1 MNRLSRPIVLPL
13 LLLALA
19 ACRDEAPRA
28 PDTRAPQA
36 AVESPDPAPPREPVE
51 LNDVVESDPRYIV
64 GITYPP
70 EVNRYPGLATE
81 LKAYSDAAREDLMQ
95 AVAGLDAD
103 GGSGTTMYDL
113 ALEYKV
119 IADTPEI
126 FAVAADG
133 SSFTGGAHG
142 APLIARFV
150 WLPQHDRLL
159 TADALVRD
167 PEAWRTIAR
176 YVREQLHAAL
186 SQRVDADDL
195 EPAERERV
203 VRSAGRMIDEGATPE
218 ADSFAEFEPVIGAD
232 GRVVALRFV
241 FPPYQVGPYSD
252 GVQTVEVPAGVLLPH
267 IVEQYRPLFS
277 DPSASQ

>member
-1 MNRLSRPIVLPL
+1 MIRLSRPFVLPL
-13 LLLALA
+13 LALALV

-28 PDTRAPQA
+28 PAAATPTPQGEVPLA
-36 AVESPDPAPPREPVE
+36 EPPREPVE
-51 LNDVVESDPRYIV
+51 LADVVETDPRYIV

-70 EVNRYPGLATE
+70 EVNRYPGLAAE
-81 LKAYSDAAREDLMQ
+81 LKAYSDAAREDLME

-103 GGSGTTMYDL
+103 ATAGTLYDL

-150 WLPQHDRLL
+150 WLPQQDRLL

-195 EPAERERV
+195 DPAERERV

-218 ADSFAEFEPVIGAD
+218 ADSFSEFEPVTGAD
-232 GRVVALRFV
+232 GRLVALRFV

-252 GVQTVEVPAGVLLPH
+252 GVQTVEVPAAVLLPH
-267 IVEQYRPLFS
+267 VAEAYRPLFS
-277 DPSASQ
+277 EASAPQ

>member
-1 MNRLSRPIVLPL
+1 MTRLFRPIVLPL
-13 LLLALA
+13 ALLALA

-28 PDTRAPQA
+28 PAPA
-36 AVESPDPAPPREPVE
+36 APAPEAQAPLAEPAREPVE
-51 LNDVVESDPRYIV
+51 LADVVESDPRYII

-70 EVNRYPGLATE
+70 ALNRYPGLAAE
-81 LKAYSDAAREDLMQ
+81 LKAYSGAAREDLME

-103 GGSGTTMYDL
+103 AGAGTLYDL
-113 ALEYKV
+113 SLEYKV

-150 WLPQHDRLL
+150 WLPKHDRLL

-195 EPAERERV
+195 DPVERERV

-218 ADSFAEFEPVIGAD
+218 ADSFSEFEPVTGAD
-232 GRVVALRFV
+232 GRLVALRFV

-252 GVQTVEVPAGVLLPH
+252 GVQTVEVPAAVLLPH
-267 IVEQYRPLFS
+267 VAEDYRSLFADAPL
-277 DPSASQ
+277 PQ